1 MKAYELYALIG
12 RWRKEMEEA
21 GNMGCVVEMGQ
32 VMLEL
37 REDMYASEQKSA
49 GKSGKAIVTAAKRIV
64 KSAKA
69 TKRDNISG
77 VFANIDKDGTKHW
90 CVCDGYVGV
99 RFNEPIPLEE
109 ADTSKCAPFDMSQVC
124 RMPDNA
130 KELDLPSLAEVKVYA
145 KTNRGTGNRNGSTKP
160 KPMKIDDEIGLW
172 VNPELLINIMECL
185 PDAKAWATTRRGTI
199 YFKADN
205 GDGVLMP
212 TNYNEYNEKKE
223 LNK

>member
-1 MKAYELYALIG
+1 MKSDELYVLISN
-12 RWRKEMEEA
+12 WRKEMEEV
-21 GNMGCVVEMGQ
+21 GKMGCVAEMGK

-37 REDMYASEQKSA
+37 REDMYVSEQKSA
-49 GKSGKAIVTAAKRIV
+49 GKSGKAIVSAAKRIV

-77 VFANIDKDGTKHW
+77 VFANIDKDGTEHW

-99 RFNEPIPLEE
+99 RFNEPMPLEE
-109 ADTSKCAPFDMSQVC
+109 ADTGKYAPFDMSQVC

-145 KTNRGTGNRNGSTKP
+145 KTNMVTGDRKGSTKP
-160 KPMKIDDEIGLW
+160 KPMKIDAEIGLW
-172 VNPELLINIMECL
+172 VNPKLLINIMECL
-185 PDAKAWATTRRGTI
+185 PGAKAWATTRTGVI

-212 TNYNEYNEKKE
+212 VNYRED
-223 LNK
+223 NK

>member
-1 MKAYELYALIG
+1 MKADELYVLISN
-12 RWRKEMEEA
+12 WRKEMEEV
-21 GNMGCVVEMGQ
+21 GKMGCVAEMGQ

-37 REDMYASEQKSA
+37 REDIYANEQKSA
-49 GKSGKAIVTAAKRIV
+49 GKSGKAVVSAAKRIV

-69 TKRDNISG
+69 TKRDGISG
-77 VFANIDKDGTKHW
+77 VFVNIDKDSTEHW
-90 CVCDGYVGV
+90 CVCDGCVGV
-99 RFNEPIPLEE
+99 RFNEPMPLEE
-109 ADTSKCAPFDMSQVC
+109 VDTSKCEPFDMSQIC
-124 RMPDNA
+124 RMPDHA

-145 KTNRGTGNRNGSTKP
+145 KTNRVNGYRKGSTKP

-185 PDAKAWATTRRGTI
+185 PSAKAWATTRIGVI

-212 TNYNEYNEKKE
+212 VNHREDDE
-223 LNK
+223 

>member
-1 MKAYELYALIG
+1 MKADELYVLIG
-12 RWRKEMEEA
+12 NWRKEMEEV
-21 GNMGCVVEMGQ
+21 GKMGCVAEMGQ

-37 REDMYASEQKSA
+37 RKDMYTSEQKSA
-49 GKSGKAIVTAAKRIV
+49 GKSGKAIVSAAKRII

-69 TKRDNISG
+69 TKRDYISG
-77 VFANIDKDGTKHW
+77 MFANIDKDGTEHW
-90 CVCDGYVGV
+90 CVCDGCSGV
-99 RFNEPIPLEE
+99 RFNESMPLEE
-109 ADTSKCAPFDMSQVC
+109 ANTSKCDPFDMSQIC

-145 KTNRGTGNRNGSTKP
+145 KTNRVNGDRKGSTKP
-160 KPMKIDDEIGLW
+160 KPMKIDAEIGLW

-185 PDAKAWATTRRGTI
+185 PDAKAWATNRRGAI

-212 TNYNEYNEKKE
+212 VNYMEDNE
-223 LNK
+223 

>member
-1 MKAYELYALIG
+1 MKADELYALIG
-12 RWRKEMEEA
+12 RWRKEMGEA
-21 GNMGCVVEMGQ
+21 GKMGCVAEMGQ

-37 REDMYASEQKSA
+37 REDMYVSEQKSA
-49 GKSGKAIVTAAKRIV
+49 GKSGKAIVSAAKRIV

-69 TKRDNISG
+69 TKRDSLSG
-77 VFANIDKDGTKHW
+77 VFTNIDKDGTKHW
-90 CVCDGYVGV
+90 CVCDRCVGV

-109 ADTSKCAPFDMSQVC
+109 ADTSKCEPFDMSQVC
-124 RMPDNA
+124 HMPDNA

-145 KTNRGTGNRNGSTKP
+145 KTNRVNGRTNP

-185 PDAKAWATTRRGTI
+185 PDAKAWATTRKGAI

-212 TNYNEYNEKKE
+212 VNYRED
-223 LNK
+223 NK

>member
-1 MKAYELYALIG
+1 MKSDELYVLISN
-12 RWRKEMEEA
+12 WRKEMEEV
-21 GNMGCVVEMGQ
+21 GKMGCVAEMGK

-37 REDMYASEQKSA
+37 REDMYASEQKAA
-49 GKSGKAIVTAAKRIV
+49 GKSGKAIVSAAKRIV

-69 TKRDNISG
+69 AKRDNISG

-90 CVCDGYVGV
+90 CVCDSYVGV
-99 RFNEPIPLEE
+99 RFNEFMPLEE
-109 ADTSKCAPFDMSQVC
+109 VDTSKCAPFDMSQVC

-145 KTNRGTGNRNGSTKP
+145 KTNRVNGNRKGSTKP
-160 KPMKIDDEIGLW
+160 KPMKIDAEIGLW

-185 PDAKAWATTRRGTI
+185 PSAKAWATTRTGVI

-205 GDGVLMP
+205 GDGALLPVS
-212 TNYNEYNEKKE
+212 YRED
-223 LNK
+223 NK

>member
-1 MKAYELYALIG
+1 MKADELYALIG

-21 GNMGCVVEMGQ
+21 GKMGCVAEMGQ

-37 REDMYASEQKSA
+37 CEDMYASEQKAA
-49 GKSGKAIVTAAKRIV
+49 GKSDKAIVSAAKRIV
-64 KSAKA
+64 KSAKS

-77 VFANIDKDGTKHW
+77 VFANIDNDGTKHW

-124 RMPDNA
+124 RMPNNA

-145 KTNRGTGNRNGSTKP
+145 KTNRVTGNRNGRTKP
-160 KPMKIDDEIGLW
+160 KHMKIDDEIGLW

-185 PDAKAWATTRRGTI
+185 PDAKAWATTRKGAI

-205 GDGVLMP
+205 GDGVLVP
-212 TNYNEYNEKKE
+212 VNYREDNE
-223 LNK
+223 

>member
-1 MKAYELYALIG
+1 MKADELYALIG
-12 RWRKEMEEA
+12 RWRKEMEEV
-21 GNMGCVVEMGQ
+21 GKMGCVAEMGQ

-37 REDMYASEQKSA
+37 REDIYANEQKSA
-49 GKSGKAIVTAAKRIV
+49 GKSGKAIVSAAKRIV

-69 TKRDNISG
+69 TKLDGISG
-77 VFANIDKDGTKHW
+77 VFVNIDKDSTEHW
-90 CVCDGYVGV
+90 CVCDGCVGV

-109 ADTSKCAPFDMSQVC
+109 ADTSKCKPFDMSQIC

-145 KTNRGTGNRNGSTKP
+145 KTNRTTGDRKGSTKP
-160 KPMKIDDEIGLW
+160 KPMKIDDKIGLW
-172 VNPELLINIMECL
+172 VDPELLINIMECL
-185 PDAKAWATTRRGTI
+185 PSAKAWATTRIGVI

-212 TNYNEYNEKKE
+212 VNYRED
-223 LNK
+223 NK

>member
-1 MKAYELYALIG
+1 MKADELYTLIG

-21 GNMGCVVEMGQ
+21 GKMGCVAEMGQ

-37 REDMYASEQKSA
+37 REDMYVSAQKSA
-49 GKSGKAIVTAAKRIV
+49 GKTGKAIVSAAKRIV

-77 VFANIDKDGTKHW
+77 VFTNIDKDGTEHW

-99 RFNEPIPLEE
+99 RFNEPIPIEE

-130 KELDLPSLAEVKVYA
+130 KALCLPSLAEVKVYA
-145 KTNRGTGNRNGSTKP
+145 KTNRVNCDSKGSTKP
-160 KPMKIDDEIGLW
+160 KPMKIDAEIGLW

-185 PDAKAWATTRRGTI
+185 PSAKAWATTRIGVI

-212 TNYNEYNEKKE
+212 ITHRENDE
-223 LNK
+223 

>member
-1 MKAYELYALIG
+1 MKADELYALIG
-12 RWRKEMEEA
+12 RWRKEMEEV
-21 GNMGCVVEMGQ
+21 GKMGCVAEMGQ

-37 REDMYASEQKSA
+37 REDMYVSEQKSA
-49 GKSGKAIVTAAKRIV
+49 GKSGKAIVSAAKRIV

-69 TKRDNISG
+69 TKRDSVSG
-77 VFANIDKDGTKHW
+77 VFTNIDKDGTEHW
-90 CVCDGYVGV
+90 CVCDGCVGV
-99 RFNEPIPLEE
+99 RFNESMPLEE

-145 KTNRGTGNRNGSTKP
+145 KMNRVNGRTKP
-160 KPMKIDDEIGLW
+160 KPMKIDAEIGLW

-185 PDAKAWATTRRGTI
+185 PGAKAWATTRKGLI

-212 TNYNEYNEKKE
+212 VNHREDKE
-223 LNK
+223 

>member
-1 MKAYELYALIG
+1 MKSDELYALISN
-12 RWRKEMEEA
+12 WRKEMEEV
-21 GNMGCVVEMGQ
+21 GKMGCVAEMGQ

-37 REDMYASEQKSA
+37 REDMYTSEQKSA
-49 GKSGKAIVTAAKRIV
+49 GKSGKAIVSAAKRIV

-69 TKRDNISG
+69 TKPDNISG

-90 CVCDGYVGV
+90 CVCDGHVGV

-124 RMPDNA
+124 RMPDHA

-145 KTNRGTGNRNGSTKP
+145 KTNRTTGDRKGSTKP
-160 KPMKIDDEIGLW
+160 KPMKIDAEIGLW

-185 PDAKAWATTRRGTI
+185 PSAKAWATTRTGVI

-205 GDGVLMP
+205 GDGVLLP
-212 TNYNEYNEKKE
+212 VSYREG
-223 LNK
+223 NK

>member
-1 MKAYELYALIG
+1 MKADELYMMIG
-12 RWRKEMEEA
+12 KWRKEMEEA
-21 GNMGCVVEMGQ
+21 GKMGCVAEMGQ

-37 REDMYASEQKSA
+37 REDIYASTQKSA
-49 GKSGKAIVTAAKRIV
+49 GKSGKTIVSAAKRIV

-69 TKRDNISG
+69 TKRDSISG
-77 VFANIDKDGTKHW
+77 VFANIDKDGTEHW

-124 RMPDNA
+124 RMLDNA

-145 KTNRGTGNRNGSTKP
+145 KTNRNDADRKGKSKP

-185 PDAKAWATTRRGTI
+185 PSAKAWATTRIGAI

-205 GDGVLMP
+205 GDGVLLP
-212 TNYNEYNEKKE
+212 VNHKE
-223 LNK
+223 DDE

>member
-1 MKAYELYALIG
+1 MKADKLYALISN
-12 RWRKEMEEA
+12 WRKEMEEV
-21 GNMGCVVEMGQ
+21 GKMGCVAEMGQ

-37 REDMYASEQKSA
+37 REDMYASEQKAA
-49 GKSGKAIVTAAKRIV
+49 GKSGKAIVSAAKRIV

-90 CVCDGYVGV
+90 CVCDGHVGV
-99 RFNEPIPLEE
+99 RFNEPMPLEE
-109 ADTSKCAPFDMSQVC
+109 VDTSKWTPFDMSQVC
-124 RMPDNA
+124 RMPDHA

-145 KTNRGTGNRNGSTKP
+145 KTNRVAGYRKGSTKP
-160 KPMKIDDEIGLW
+160 KPMKIDAEIGLW

-185 PDAKAWATTRRGTI
+185 PSAKAWATTRTGVI

-205 GDGVLMP
+205 GDGVLLP
-212 TNYNEYNEKKE
+212 VSYREG
-223 LNK
+223 NK

>member
-1 MKAYELYALIG
+1 MKADELYALIG
-12 RWRKEMEEA
+12 RWRKEMEEV
-21 GNMGCVVEMGQ
+21 GKMGCVAEMRQ

-37 REDMYASEQKSA
+37 REDMYVSEQKSA
-49 GKSGKAIVTAAKRIV
+49 GKSGKAIVSAAKRIV

-77 VFANIDKDGTKHW
+77 VFANIDKDGTEHW
-90 CVCDGYVGV
+90 CVCDGWVGI
-99 RFNEPIPLEE
+99 RFNNPMPLEE

-145 KTNRGTGNRNGSTKP
+145 KTNMVTGDRKGNTKP
-160 KPMKIDDEIGLW
+160 KPMKIDAEIGLW
-172 VNPELLINIMECL
+172 VNPELLINIMESL
-185 PDAKAWATTRRGTI
+185 PSAKAWATTRIGVI

-212 TNYNEYNEKKE
+212 VNYREG
-223 LNK
+223 NK

>member
-1 MKAYELYALIG
+1 MKADKLYALIG
-12 RWRKEMEEA
+12 NWRKEMEEA
-21 GNMGCVVEMGQ
+21 GKMGCVAEMGQ

-49 GKSGKAIVTAAKRIV
+49 GKSGKAIVSAAKRIV

-69 TKRDNISG
+69 TKQDNISG

-90 CVCDGYVGV
+90 CVCDRYVGV

-145 KTNRGTGNRNGSTKP
+145 KTNRSTCDRKGSTKP
-160 KPMKIDDEIGLW
+160 KPMNIDIEIGLW

-185 PDAKAWATTRRGTI
+185 PNAKAWATTRKGAI
-199 YFKADN
+199 YFKAAN

-212 TNYNEYNEKKE
+212 VNYKEKE

>member
-1 MKAYELYALIG
+1 MKADELYALID

-21 GNMGCVVEMGQ
+21 GKMGCVAEIGQ
-32 VMLEL
+32 L
-37 REDMYASEQKSA
+37 REDMYVSEQKSA
-49 GKSGKAIVTAAKRIV
+49 GKSGKAIVSAAKRIV

-69 TKRDNISG
+69 IKRDNISG
-77 VFANIDKDGTKHW
+77 VFTNIDKDGTKHW
-90 CVCDGYVGV
+90 CVCDICVGV

-124 RMPDNA
+124 RMPDHA

-145 KTNRGTGNRNGSTKP
+145 KTNRSNGDRKGSTKP
-160 KPMKIDDEIGLW
+160 KPMKIDADIGLW

-185 PDAKAWATTRRGTI
+185 PNAKAWATTRIGPI

-212 TNYNEYNEKKE
+212 VNYNEYNEKK
-223 LNK
+223 N

>member
-1 MKAYELYALIG
+1 MKTDELYALIG

-21 GNMGCVVEMGQ
+21 GKMGCVAEMGQ

-37 REDMYASEQKSA
+37 REDMYVSEQKSA
-49 GKSGKAIVTAAKRIV
+49 GKSGKAIVSAAKRIV
-64 KSAKA
+64 KSAK
-69 TKRDNISG
+69 RDNISG
-77 VFANIDKDGTKHW
+77 VFTNIDKDGTEHW

-99 RFNEPIPLEE
+99 RFNEPMPIEE
-109 ADTSKCAPFDMSQVC
+109 ADTSKCKPFDMSQVC

-130 KELDLPSLAEVKVYA
+130 KELDLPSLAEVKLCA
-145 KTNRGTGNRNGSTKP
+145 KMNRVNGNRKCNTKTR
-160 KPMKIDDEIGLW
+160 PMKIDAEIGLW

-185 PDAKAWATTRRGTI
+185 PSAKAWATTRTGLI

-212 TNYNEYNEKKE
+212 VNYNEKE

>member
-1 MKAYELYALIG
+1 MKADELYALIG
-12 RWRKEMEEA
+12 NWRKEMEEA
-21 GNMGCVVEMGQ
+21 GKMGCVAEMGQ

-37 REDMYASEQKSA
+37 REDMYVSEQKSA
-49 GKSGKAIVTAAKRIV
+49 GKSGKAIVSAAKRIV
-64 KSAKA
+64 KSAK
-69 TKRDNISG
+69 TTNISG
-77 VFANIDKDGTKHW
+77 VFTNIDKDGTKHW

-99 RFNEPIPLEE
+99 RFNEPMPLEE

-124 RMPDNA
+124 RMPDHA

-145 KTNRGTGNRNGSTKP
+145 KTNRSNGDRKGSTKP
-160 KPMKIDDEIGLW
+160 KPMKIDADIGLW

-185 PDAKAWATTRRGTI
+185 PNAKAWATTRIGPI

-212 TNYNEYNEKKE
+212 VNYNEYNEKK
-223 LNK
+223 N

>member
-1 MKAYELYALIG
+1 MKADELYVLIG

-21 GNMGCVVEMGQ
+21 GKMGCVAEIGQ

-37 REDMYASEQKSA
+37 CEDMYASEQKSA
-49 GKSGKAIVTAAKRIV
+49 GKSGKAIVSAAKRIV

-69 TKRDNISG
+69 TKRDNLSG
-77 VFANIDKDGTKHW
+77 MFANIDKDGTEHW
-90 CVCDGYVGV
+90 CVCDSHVGV
-99 RFNEPIPLEE
+99 RFNDFMPLEE
-109 ADTSKCAPFDMSQVC
+109 ADTSKCEPLDMSKIC

-145 KTNRGTGNRNGSTKP
+145 KTNRTISDRKGGTKP
-160 KPMKIDDEIGLW
+160 KPMKIDAEIGLW
-172 VNPELLINIMECL
+172 VNPKFLINIMECL
-185 PDAKAWATTRRGTI
+185 PDAKAWATTRIGAI

-212 TNYNEYNEKKE
+212 VNHNEKKE

>member
-1 MKAYELYALIG
+1 MKSDELYVLISN
-12 RWRKEMEEA
+12 WRKEMEEV
-21 GNMGCVVEMGQ
+21 GKMGCVAEMGQ

-37 REDMYASEQKSA
+37 REDMYVSEQKSA
-49 GKSGKAIVTAAKRIV
+49 GKSGKAIVSAAKRIV
-64 KSAKA
+64 KSAKS

-77 VFANIDKDGTKHW
+77 VFANIDNDDTKHW

-109 ADTSKCAPFDMSQVC
+109 ADTSKCAPFDMSQIC

-145 KTNRGTGNRNGSTKP
+145 KTNMVTGDRKGSTKP
-160 KPMKIDDEIGLW
+160 KPMKIDAEIGLW
-172 VNPELLINIMECL
+172 VNPGLLINIMECL
-185 PDAKAWATTRRGTI
+185 PDAKAWGTTRKGPI

-205 GDGVLMP
+205 GDGLLMP
-212 TNYNEYNEKKE
+212 VNYREDNE
-223 LNK
+223 

>member
-1 MKAYELYALIG
+1 MKADELYVLIG
-12 RWRKEMEEA
+12 NWRKEMEEV
-21 GNMGCVVEMGQ
+21 GKMGCVAEMGQ

-37 REDMYASEQKSA
+37 REDIYANEQKLA
-49 GKSGKAIVTAAKRIV
+49 GKHGKAIVSAAKRIV

-69 TKRDNISG
+69 TKLDNISG

-90 CVCDGYVGV
+90 CVCDGHVGV

-109 ADTSKCAPFDMSQVC
+109 ADTGKCEPFDMSQIC
-124 RMPDNA
+124 RMPDHA

-145 KTNRGTGNRNGSTKP
+145 KTNRVNGDRKGSTKP

-185 PDAKAWATTRRGTI
+185 PSAKAWATTRIGVI

-212 TNYNEYNEKKE
+212 VNYRED
-223 LNK
+223 NK

>member
-1 MKAYELYALIG
+1 MKADELYVLIG

-21 GNMGCVVEMGQ
+21 GKMGCVAEMGQ

-49 GKSGKAIVTAAKRIV
+49 GKSGKAIVSAAKRIV

-69 TKRDNISG
+69 TTRGNIFG
-77 VFANIDKDGTKHW
+77 MFANIDKDDTEHW

-99 RFNEPIPLEE
+99 RFNEPMPLEE
-109 ADTSKCAPFDMSQVC
+109 VDTSKCEPLDMSQIC

-145 KTNRGTGNRNGSTKP
+145 KMNRVNGDRKGSTKP
-160 KPMKIDDEIGLW
+160 KPMKIDAEIGLW

-185 PDAKAWATTRRGTI
+185 PDAKAWARTRIGVI
-199 YFKADN
+199 YSKADN

-212 TNYNEYNEKKE
+212 VDYNEYNKK
-223 LNK
+223 KD

>member
-1 MKAYELYALIG
+1 MKADELYVLIG
-12 RWRKEMEEA
+12 NWRKEMEEA
-21 GNMGCVVEMGQ
+21 GKMGCVAEMGQ

-49 GKSGKAIVTAAKRIV
+49 GKSGKAIVSAAKRIV

-77 VFANIDKDGTKHW
+77 VFTNIDKDGTEHW

-99 RFNEPIPLEE
+99 RFNEPMPLEE
-109 ADTSKCAPFDMSQVC
+109 ADTSKCAPFDMSQIC

-130 KELDLPSLAEVKVYA
+130 KELDLPSLAEVKLCA
-145 KTNRGTGNRNGSTKP
+145 KMNRVNGNRKCNTKTR
-160 KPMKIDDEIGLW
+160 PMKIDADIGLW
-172 VNPELLINIMECL
+172 VNPALLINIMECL
-185 PDAKAWATTRRGTI
+185 PNAKAWATTRMGVI

-212 TNYNEYNEKKE
+212 VNYRED
-223 LNK
+223 NK

>member
-1 MKAYELYALIG
+1 MKSDELYVLIG
-12 RWRKEMEEA
+12 NWRKEMEEV
-21 GNMGCVVEMGQ
+21 GKMGCVAEMGK

-37 REDMYASEQKSA
+37 REDMYVSEQKSA
-49 GKSGKAIVTAAKRIV
+49 GKSGKSIVSAAKRIV

-90 CVCDGYVGV
+90 CVCDGWVGI
-99 RFNEPIPLEE
+99 RFNNPMPLEE
-109 ADTSKCAPFDMSQVC
+109 ADTSKYAPFDMSQVC

-145 KTNRGTGNRNGSTKP
+145 KTNRVTGNRKGSTKP
-160 KPMKIDDEIGLW
+160 KPMKIDAEIGLW

-185 PDAKAWATTRRGTI
+185 PSAKAWATTRTGVI

-205 GDGVLMP
+205 GDGVLLP
-212 TNYNEYNEKKE
+212 VYHKE
-223 LNK
+223 DSE

>member
-1 MKAYELYALIG
+1 MKSDELYVLISN
-12 RWRKEMEEA
+12 WRKEMEEV
-21 GNMGCVVEMGQ
+21 GKMGCVAEMGQ

-37 REDMYASEQKSA
+37 REDMYASEQKAA
-49 GKSGKAIVTAAKRIV
+49 GKSGKAIVSAAKRIV

-77 VFANIDKDGTKHW
+77 VFANIDKDGTEHW

-99 RFNEPIPLEE
+99 RFNEPMPLEE
-109 ADTSKCAPFDMSQVC
+109 ADTSKCEPFDMSQIC

-130 KELDLPSLAEVKVYA
+130 NELV
-145 KTNRGTGNRNGSTKP
+145 TGDRKGSTKP
-160 KPMKIDDEIGLW
+160 KPMKIDAKIGLW

-185 PDAKAWATTRRGTI
+185 PSAKAWATTRIGVI

-212 TNYNEYNEKKE
+212 INHREDDE
-223 LNK
+223 

>member
-1 MKAYELYALIG
+1 MEADKLYMLIG
-12 RWRKEMEEA
+12 NWRKEMEEV
-21 GNMGCVVEMGQ
+21 GKMDCVAEMGR

-37 REDMYASEQKSA
+37 REDMCASEQKAA
-49 GKSGKAIVTAAKRIV
+49 GKSGKAIVSASKRII

-69 TKRDNISG
+69 TNRDNISG

-90 CVCDGYVGV
+90 CVCDGCVGV
-99 RFNEPIPLEE
+99 RFNESMPLEE

-124 RMPDNA
+124 RMPNNA

-145 KTNRGTGNRNGSTKP
+145 KTNRTTGDRKGSTKP
-160 KPMKIDDEIGLW
+160 KPMKIDAEIGLW

-185 PDAKAWATTRRGTI
+185 PSAKAWATTRIGVI

-212 TNYNEYNEKKE
+212 VNYRED
-223 LNK
+223 NK

>member
-1 MKAYELYALIG
+1 MKADELYVLIG

-21 GNMGCVVEMGQ
+21 GKMSCVAEMGQ

-37 REDMYASEQKSA
+37 REDMYVSEQKSA
-49 GKSGKAIVTAAKRIV
+49 GKSGKAIVSAAKRIV

-77 VFANIDKDGTKHW
+77 VFANIDKDGTEHW

-99 RFNEPIPLEE
+99 RFNEPMLIEE
-109 ADTSKCAPFDMSQVC
+109 ADTSKCAPFDMSQIC

-130 KELDLPSLAEVKVYA
+130 KELDLPSLAEVKMYA
-145 KTNRGTGNRNGSTKP
+145 KMNRVNGNRKCNTKTR
-160 KPMKIDDEIGLW
+160 PMKIDADIGLW

-185 PDAKAWATTRRGTI
+185 PNAKAWATTRIGTI

-212 TNYNEYNEKKE
+212 VNYNEKE